1 MKGIILNLL
10 VCTFSAL
17 FLASCVEVDSTDPDP
32 TPTPTTSQY
41 NVETISGR
49 TDGKGLDLV
58 IAGDAFTERDLGSF
72 KTAVKEFAEYLS
84 NYEPMLAKQS
94 KAWNIHRVDVISDTS
109 DLDSSTDTAFE
120 SFYNCDG
127 HTRRMICLDESK
139 VQVEMAKAVPQYD
152 FIIVIVNST
161 EYGGAG
167 GVVATFSMNSYAK
180 EIAIHELGHLLANLG
195 DEYSVGGQSAPYSEP
210 DYPNITINNNPTTV
224 KWRHWLND
232 PYVDLYEGG
241 MYTETGVWR
250 PTNDSFMRTLGQPFY
265 PVNLEAWSL
274 ALYSEIGTYYSK
286 MPRSSSPSH
295 RAGTELE
302 FSVELSLGSQV
313 QRVNWYVNEV
323 LYQENSTSFRCC
335 STATGDYQVRAE
347 VSDISGAIVSDPNN
361 YSSSSI
367 AWNVSVN

>member
-1 MKGIILNLL
+1 MNGILRNLI
-10 VCTFSAL
+10 VCAFCSL
-17 FLASCVEVDSTDPDP
+17 FLASCVEEENADPD
-32 TPTPTTSQY
+32 PTPTTSQY

-58 IAGDAFTERDLGSF
+58 ITGDAFTERDLASF
-72 KTAVKEFAEYLS
+72 KTAAREFAEYLS
-84 NYEPMLAKQS
+84 SYDPVLAKQS
-94 KAWNIHRVDVISDTS
+94 GAWNIHRVDVISDTS

-120 SFYNCDG
+120 SYYNCDG
-127 HTRRMICLDESK
+127 YTRRMICLDEAK

-195 DEYSVGGQSAPYSEP
+195 DEYSVGGQSAPYYEP
-210 DYPNITINNNPTTV
+210 DKPNITINNNPATV

-232 PYVDLYEGG
+232 PYVDLFEGA

-250 PTNDSFMRTLGQPFY
+250 PTNDSFMRNLGQPLY

-274 ALYSEIGTYYSK
+274 ALYSEIGTFYSK
-286 MPRSSSPSH
+286 TPQASSLSH
-295 RAGTELE
+295 RSGSELE
-302 FSVELSLGSQV
+302 FRVELSIGSQV
-313 QRVNWYVNEV
+313 QRVNWYVNGE
-323 LYQENSTSFRCC
+323 LFQTNSTTFRCC
-335 STATGDYQVRAE
+335 STATSDYDVRAE
-347 VSDISGAIVSDPNN
+347 ISDISGAILLDPNH
-361 YSSSSI
+361 YSSTSI